1 MMKCVAIDDEM
12 NAIKVIELYA
22 DKIEEIDLIGSFTDP
37 IKGTA
42 FLEKNKVDLLFLDIN
57 MQSLNGFELL
67 ETLSYQ
73 PKVIF
78 TTAYSEYAVKSYSVD
93 ALDYLVKPITFG
105 RFLKA
110 IHKAESAG
118 NNATVSTSVE
128 GANDKIIS
136 VKSGTSIH
144 RIRLSDILYLE
155 AEGNYTSY
163 VTAKEKILV
172 LCTMKEALSK
182 LDDGFI
188 QTHRSFVVAVDKV
201 SKVEVHQLTIGG
213 KIIPLS
219 SSYRKEVLKHF

>member
-1 MMKCVAIDDEM
+1 
-12 NAIKVIELYA
+12 
-22 DKIEEIDLIGSFTDP
+22 
-37 IKGTA
+37 
-42 FLEKNKVDLLFLDIN
+42 

-78 TTAYSEYAVKSYSVD
+78 TTAYSEYAVKSYAVD

-110 IHKAESAG
+110 VNKAE
-118 NNATVSTSVE
+118 
-128 GANDKIIS
+128 GASDRQVKPTPLDKGDKIIS

-144 RIRLSDILYLE
+144 RIKLSDILYLE

-163 VTAKEKILV
+163 VTETGKVLV
-172 LCTMKEALSK
+172 LSSLKESLAN
-182 LDDGFI
+182 LDNGFVR
-188 QTHRSFVVAVDKV
+188 THRSYVVAIDRVV
-201 SKVEVHQLTIGG
+201 TVEGHQLTIGK

-219 SSYRKEVLKHF
+219 ASYRKKVLQYFQ

>member
-1 MMKCVAIDDEM
+1 MKCVAIDDEA
-12 NAIKVIELYA
+12 NALKVIELYSE
-22 DKIEEIDLIGSFTDP
+22 KIEEIDLVGSFTDP
-37 IKGTA
+37 VKGIT
-42 FLEKNKVDLLFLDIN
+42 FLEKNKIDLLFLDIN

-67 ETLSYQ
+67 EALSYQ

-110 IHKAESAG
+110 VHKAESASS
-118 NNATVSTSVE
+118 NAGVPILAE
-128 GANDKIIS
+128 GASDKIIS

-144 RIRLSDILYLE
+144 RIKLSDILYLE
-155 AEGNYTSY
+155 SEGNYTSY
-163 VTAKEKILV
+163 VTEKEKILV

-188 QTHRSFVVAVDKV
+188 QTHRSFVVAVNKV
-201 SKVEVHQLTIGG
+201 SKVEVHQLTIGS
-213 KIIPLS
+213 KVIPLS
-219 SSYRKEVLKHF
+219 TSYRKEVLKHF